1 MNKKYLI
8 GYASLQS
15 GKTQQSLREN
25 LDILLS
31 TVADILNERE
41 SVTLSN
47 FGAFKAVSQ
56 EERYVWNPQER
67 KRVLTQPRIKVIFK
81 TSPQLIRNSRIAKT
95 YETAFNRVTLLNK

>member
-8 GYASLQS
+8 EYASLQS
-15 GKTQQSLREN
+15 GKTQQSLRES

-47 FGAFKAVSQ
+47 FGTFKAV
-56 EERYVWNPQER
+56 
-67 KRVLTQPRIKVIFK
+67 
-81 TSPQLIRNSRIAKT
+81 
-95 YETAFNRVTLLNK
+95 